1 MSRIKKVLLGCVA
14 LLVLAG
20 GAVAYNFFVGF
31 PRMFE
36 GRRVHRV
43 TVWSQES
50 RFRPERMYYAYT
62 GSDGSE
68 VRHGTFQRFENGDLV
83 QEVTYRNGKVD
94 GPMTYWNL
102 LGEKTQEIYYREGTP
117 YGWANF
123 AQGKLVSMRQEVMQ
137 NGRTIAVKI
146 FDHGRYSLLFKCGE
160 LINAAIDPT
169 SGQLSS
175 LANASRHACVE
186 P

>member
-62 GSDGSE
+62 GSDGKE
-68 VRHGTFQRFENGDLV
+68 IRHGIFQRFENGDLV

-94 GPMTYWNL
+94 GPMTY
-102 LGEKTQEIYYREGTP
+102 
-117 YGWANF
+117 
-123 AQGKLVSMRQEVMQ
+123 
-137 NGRTIAVKI
+137 
-146 FDHGRYSLLFKCGE
+146 
-160 LINAAIDPT
+160 
-169 SGQLSS
+169 
-175 LANASRHACVE
+175 
-186 P
+186 